1 MKKLVFAVLFTA
13 LSLGFSSAQDK
24 SAKDQDKEELL
35 NIRINL
41 VCEELGI
48 ETDKKAAFS
57 EIYRAFRRDI
67 MRVNVNKKAN
77 IKKADMT
84 DENALEVVK
93 ARLQNQIT
101 TSVVKLRYAEEFAT
115 VITPLQ
121 VEKLY
126 KVEEKVNRESRRIF
140 NAQKTK

>member
-13 LSLGFSSAQDK
+13 LSLGFASAQDK

-48 ETDKKAAFS
+48 EADKKEAFS
-57 EIYRAFRRDI
+57 EIYRSFRRDI

-101 TSVVKLRYAEEFAT
+101 TSVVKLRYVEEFAS

-126 KVEEKVNRESRRIF
+126 RVEEKVNRESRRIF